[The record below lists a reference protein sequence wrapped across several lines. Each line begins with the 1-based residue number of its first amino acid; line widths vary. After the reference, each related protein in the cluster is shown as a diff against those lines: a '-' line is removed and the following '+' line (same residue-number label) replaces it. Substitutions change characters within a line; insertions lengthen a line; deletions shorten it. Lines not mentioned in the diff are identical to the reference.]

1 MFKVT
6 IIGRLAEDI
15 QIRQTGN
22 TIIGTIK
29 VISDNGYT
37 DKNTGQWVSKLATNY
52 ITVFGN
58 RAVALRNYIRK
69 GHKVYLE
76 AKAYQEQGQNGVWYT
91 NYHLEELHRLT
102 KTLAEM
108 NQDNLPM
115 NINPNDYTTA
125 GESTQSHQKDDIPF

>member
-6 IIGRLAEDI
+6 IIGRLAEDM
-15 QIRQTGN
+15 QIRQTRN
-22 TIIGTIK
+22 TLIGTIK

-37 DKNTGQWVSKLATNY
+37 DKNTGRWVAKLATTY

-58 RAVALRNYIRK
+58 RASALQNYIRK
-69 GHKVYLE
+69 RHKVYLE

-91 NYHLEELHRLT
+91 NYHLEELHRLS

-108 NQDNLPM
+108 NQDNIPM
-115 NINPNDYTTA
+115 NINPEDYTVA
-125 GESTQSHQKDDIPF
+125 SESMSIDEEIPF